1 MKIPSCHC
9 GSISGWL
16 NDIQCNL
23 CGCWPWQHSSD
34 DDENE
39 YEYDSSNQD
48 SVDEMLEFARNEIKL
63 KVQEEKLEKIAHID
77 RAIFAGQYC
86 IKADEDRFL
95 MLHSMWE
102 QDKQR
107 KKKRFRTRRYRDSI
121 RKEISPFTV
130 KDYQLD
136 VYEYYKSKERYTEE
150 ILNDYFQYLGL
161 DAEKKTKE
169 FLDAELEPTEIHLA
183 GYDDFLKQ

>member
-1 MKIPSCHC
+1 MKIPTCHC

-16 NDIQCNL
+16 QDIQCNM

-34 DDENE
+34 DEDE

-48 SVDEMLEFARNEIKL
+48 SVDEMLEFARNEVKL
-63 KVQEEKLEKIAHID
+63 QVHEEKLEKIAHID

-102 QDKQR
+102 KEKKY
-107 KKKRFRTRRYRDSI
+107 KKKRFRSRRFRNGLRQPI
-121 RKEISPFTV
+121 QPFV
-130 KDYQLD
+130 PKDYQLEVYNYYKCKS
-136 VYEYYKSKERYTEE
+136 VYEEE
-150 ILNDYFQYLGL
+150 TLLDYFQWLGV

-169 FLDAELEPTEIHLA
+169 YLDAELEPTEIHLA
-183 GYDDFLKQ
+183 SYEDFLKQ